1 VAPLGSLI
9 VILII
14 KLNLAVAALLLMP
27 LVASCHLLHEILIL
41 EAKSLNLKKV
51 VLQTSYGIYAV
62 IIVILIPLIFFFET
76 LIISLQDVY

>member
-1 VAPLGSLI
+1 
-9 VILII
+9 
-14 KLNLAVAALLLMP
+14 MP